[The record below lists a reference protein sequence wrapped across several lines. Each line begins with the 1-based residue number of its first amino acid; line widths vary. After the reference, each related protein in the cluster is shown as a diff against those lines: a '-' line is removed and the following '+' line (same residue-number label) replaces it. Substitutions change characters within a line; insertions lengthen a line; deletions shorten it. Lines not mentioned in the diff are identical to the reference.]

1 MSLQSPKTSP
11 QQRTDA
17 APKPCPVNSFNEWDP
32 LEEVIVGRLEGAV
45 LPGYEPSVT
54 ASMPQGINRTLRW
67 IAGWKY
73 PGFVVKSAQRQLD
86 NLIHVIESEGVRVRR
101 PDPVEFSRRFKTPFW
116 SSKGY
121 NVANPRDGLMV
132 LGNEILETPMAWR
145 CRYFEMAAYR
155 SLLKEYFA
163 GGAQWAAAPRP
174 MLRDDLYDKNF
185 TVPKEGEPIRYAIN
199 EFEPVFDAADF
210 IRCGR
215 DIFMTRSNVTNALG
229 LEWLR
234 RHVGD
239 RYRIHQ
245 LESKCRQ
252 PMHIDSSFM
261 PMAPGK
267 VLVNPEFIDV
277 DRLPSMLESWDVLVA
292 PRPNKLDNFW
302 YKLFGMTSKWIGMNI
317 LMLDEE
323 RVIVEES
330 QTDMI
335 KAFKDWGF
343 KPIPCSFVDYAF
355 FGGSFHCC
363 TLDVRRRGTLQSYF

>member
-1 MSLQSPKTSP
+1 VNPNEP
-11 QQRTDA
+11 QTPPTRAVEHA
-17 APKPCPVNSFNEWDP
+17 ACPVNSFNEWDP

-54 ASMPQGINRTLRW
+54 ASMPEGITRTLRW

-73 PGFVVKSAQRQLD
+73 PRFVVETAQRQLD
-86 NLIHVIESEGVRVRR
+86 NFIHILEAEGVRVRR
-101 PDPVEFSRRFKTPFW
+101 PDVVPFSRRVKSPFW
-116 SSKGY
+116 SSRGY
-121 NVANPRDGLMV
+121 NVANPRDGLLL
-132 LGNEILETPMAWR
+132 LGDEILETPMAWR

-163 GGAQWAAAPRP
+163 AGARWTAAPRP
-174 MLRDDLYDKNF
+174 MLRDDLYDRNF
-185 TVPKEGEPIRYAIN
+185 TIPGDGEPIRYAIN

-267 VLVNPEFIDV
+267 VLVNPEYIDV
-277 DRLPSMLESWDVLVA
+277 ERLPPMFKSWDVLVA

-330 QTDMI
+330 QKDMI
-335 KAFKDWGF
+335 KAFEDWGF
-343 KPIPCSFVDYAF
+343 KPIPCSFVHYAF
-355 FGGSFHCC
+355 FGGSFHCS

>member
-1 MSLQSPKTSP
+1 MNNESDP
-11 QQRTDA
+11 A
-17 APKPCPVNSFNEWDP
+17 APESGAPLPTCPVNSFNEWDP

-45 LPGYEPSVT
+45 LPNHHVSVT
-54 ASMPQGINRTLRW
+54 STMPQGITKSLRL
-67 IAGWKY
+67 IGGWKY
-73 PGFVVKSAQRQLD
+73 PGFVLKQAQAELD
-86 NLIHVIESEGVRVRR
+86 SFIKILEAEGVRVRR
-101 PDPVEFSRRFKTPFW
+101 PDVVKFQKRYKTPFW

-121 NVANPRDGLMV
+121 NVANPRDGLLL

-155 SLLKEYFA
+155 TLLKEYFA
-163 GGAQWAAAPRP
+163 GGAMWTAAPRP
-174 MLRDDLYDKNF
+174 MLLDDLYDENY
-185 TVPKEGEPIRYAIN
+185 TVPAEGEPVRYSIN

-210 IRCGR
+210 IRCGK
-215 DIFMTRSNVTNALG
+215 DIFMTLSNVTNASG

-239 RYRIHQ
+239 RFNIHQ

-261 PMAPGK
+261 PLAPGK

-277 DRLPSMLESWDVLVA
+277 DRLPPILKSWDVLTG
-292 PRPNKLDNFW
+292 PKPNKMDNFW
-302 YKLFGMTSKWIGMNI
+302 YKVFGMTSKWIGMNV

-323 RVIVEES
+323 RVVVEAS

-343 KPIPCSFVDYAF
+343 KPIPCSYLHYAF
-355 FGGSFHCC
+355 FGGSFHCS
-363 TLDVRRRGTLQSYF
+363 TLDVRRRGGLQSYF